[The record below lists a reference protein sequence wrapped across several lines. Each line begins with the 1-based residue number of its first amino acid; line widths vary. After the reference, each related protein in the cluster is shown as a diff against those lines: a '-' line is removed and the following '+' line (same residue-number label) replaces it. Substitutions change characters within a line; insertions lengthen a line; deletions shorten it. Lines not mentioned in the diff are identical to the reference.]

1 MLHEYETQS
10 TLNPKLWDGDQLK
23 EGLSNKFLR
32 IANAFYDFLEVP
44 DTAQVLD
51 VLLIGSNANY
61 NWTDKSD
68 IDLHVVIDYQSVG
81 DNLHL
86 VKNLMMAK
94 KSIWSTNYPLTYKGM
109 DIELYAQD
117 WNDRLH
123 SSVGQYSLMKSKW
136 LKKPN
141 ADVISI
147 DDEVIDA
154 KMAPLQYEIENL
166 KEQDPK
172 LEFKIK
178 HVLQR
183 LYKMRQT
190 GLEAEGEYSI
200 ENLAF
205 KKLRNKG
212 LLARLK
218 EMSKRI
224 TLSQLQIEQVVG
236 RIKMDPIGDLAAH
249 MTKRKILD
257 NPSWDYVLKHINAVE
272 DPQGQWKYPK
282 RCTVIP
288 SNQITMK
295 NVPYKVLGIDDTGH
309 SKVMHPEKDYG
320 YPGGKVLEIPM
331 TPEHNTILK
340 RLKKLLTDMTTMT
353 EQDFAGPFGKEHNY
367 ADYGGPWGTGH
378 HHKTKFKK
386 GPGKHPMDSISKG
399 YPVTDKY

>member
-61 NWTDKSD
+61 NWTDVSD

-257 NPSWDYVLKHINAVE
+257 NPSWDYVLKHMNAVE

-340 RLKKLLTDMTTMT
+340 KLKKLLTGMTTMT
-353 EQDFAGPFGKEHNY
+353 EQDFAGPFGKKHNY

-378 HHKTKFKK
+378 HHKTDFKK

-399 YPVTDKY
+399 YPITDKY

>member
-257 NPSWDYVLKHINAVE
+257 NPSWDYVLKHMNAVE

-353 EQDFAGPFGKEHNY
+353 EQDFAGPFGYPHNY

-399 YPVTDKY
+399 YPVTNKY